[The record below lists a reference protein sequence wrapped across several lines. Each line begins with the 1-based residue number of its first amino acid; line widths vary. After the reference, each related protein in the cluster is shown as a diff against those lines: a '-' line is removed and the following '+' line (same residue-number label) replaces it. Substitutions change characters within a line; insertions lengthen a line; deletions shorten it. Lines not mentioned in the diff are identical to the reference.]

1 MSIRA
6 TVRRL
11 EQALRPASL
20 TTRWLAVLRDVDR
33 ITGGLDPTHGPAS
46 EETLRRWAKEAAA
59 TGHDPGDVLASILAA
74 NAQGRAA

>member
-20 TTRWLAVLRDVDR
+20 TARWLAVLRDVDR
-33 ITGGLDPTHGPAS
+33 ITGGKAS
-46 EETLRRWAKEAAA
+46 EEDLRQWAREAAA
-59 TGHDPGDVLASILAA
+59 TGRDPGDVLADILTA
-74 NAQGRAA
+74 NTQQKA

>member
-20 TTRWLAVLRDVDR
+20 TARWLAVLRDVDR
-33 ITGGLDPTHGPAS
+33 ICGQDPAHGPAS
-46 EETLRRWAKEAAA
+46 EATLRHWAREAAA
-59 TGHDPGDVLASILAA
+59 TGRDPGDVLAAILIA
-74 NAQGRAA
+74 NACGRAA